1 METKSIG
8 FILTLLAYC
17 LIIAGCGSSSG
28 TSTVATIDYAKAANW
43 LSVPSQIDPVKNVDV
58 FYVYPTAYFAKAGE
72 PVIGEIDNANM
83 LAGAKNAFQ
92 KQATAF
98 ASIGNIYAPYYR
110 QADAFYT
117 LGLKSIDDVYG
128 VIGGIPA
135 TDVTA
140 AFDYYIKHYNNNR
153 PFILAGHS
161 QGSNVLAVLLQN
173 YMKANPDVY
182 QRMIAAY
189 AIGWSFTQDYFA
201 KNSHLK
207 FVQGADDTGVVISYN
222 TQGPGFTGK
231 NPVVFPG
238 ALAINPITW
247 TTAGDLAT
255 VNQSSGSLLLDAS
268 GNVVL
273 PVQMQP
279 GFADAQVTRINQ
291 ATGAPDPSSDTSV
304 VICSS
309 VDPKKMVVVPGI
321 SEGFY
326 HNYDYP
332 FYYYDIAKNAQ
343 NRVNRF
349 LSK

>member
-1 METKSIG
+1 MKYSGIG
-8 FILTLLAYC
+8 FILRLCACC
-17 LIIAGCGSSSG
+17 LVVAGCGSNSG
-28 TSTVATIDYAKAANW
+28 TSTAVTIDYSKAANW
-43 LSVPSQIDPVKNVDV
+43 LSVPSQLDPVKNVDV
-58 FYVYPTAYFAKAGE
+58 FYLYPTAYFAGPGD

-83 LAGAKNAFQ
+83 IAGANNAFQ

-98 ASIGNIYAPYYR
+98 ASVGTIYAPYYR

-117 LGLKSIDDVYG
+117 LGLPSIDDVYG

-189 AIGWSFTQDYFA
+189 AIGWSFTQEYFT

-207 FVQGADDTGVVISYN
+207 FAQGPDDTGVIISYN
-222 TQGPGFTGK
+222 TQSPGFTGK

-247 TTAGDLAT
+247 STEGDLAT
-255 VNQSSGSLLLDAS
+255 LDQSSGSLLLDTG

-279 GFADAQVTRINQ
+279 GFADARVTRINQ

-309 VDPKKMVVVPGI
+309 VDPNKMVGVPGFP
-321 SEGFY
+321 EGFY

-332 FYYYDIAKNAQ
+332 FYYYDIEKNAQ
-343 NRVNRF
+343 HRVDRF